1 MKKLKP
7 GMLLDGEKVM
17 QIGIDNLLIDASRA
31 ESSVDIEYLHE
42 DLINYLVECDVSSQY
57 KAVGARE
64 GVEERMDK
72 FIEEN
77 SDLMDMLDDK
87 PESKYTP
94 VSKDTKAAQGVHK
107 VSTHVIPTQ
116 VLLELGLAL
125 TEGSLKY
132 GGARNWRANKVLA
145 SVYYDAF
152 NRHMM
157 RWFNGEAVD
166 KDSGVSHLVKAM
178 ANLTIL
184 RDAELSGAL
193 IDDRDKNP
201 VDFDAIDA
209 KAAALFEKCKKK

>member
-1 MKKLKP
+1 MYVAP
-7 GMLLDGEKVM
+7 T
-17 QIGIDNLLIDASRA
+17 
-31 ESSVDIEYLHE
+31 Y
-42 DLINYLVECDVSSQY
+42 SSQY
-57 KAVGARE
+57 FKDK
-64 GVEERMDK
+64 EEEFMVNFTHNPEYLEEDEEWTKCVAENPRMCK
-72 FIEEN
+72 FIEDN
-77 SDLMDMLDDK
+77 SILMDKLDD
-87 PESKYTP
+87 EP
-94 VSKDTKAAQGVHK
+94 VSKDTKALQGVHK

-116 VLLELGLAL
+116 VILELGLAL

-132 GGARNWRANKVLA
+132 GGDCNWRANKVLA

-152 NRHMM
+152 NRHML

-184 RDAELSGAL
+184 RDAELTGSL

-209 KAAALFEKCKKK
+209 KAAALYEKYKAK